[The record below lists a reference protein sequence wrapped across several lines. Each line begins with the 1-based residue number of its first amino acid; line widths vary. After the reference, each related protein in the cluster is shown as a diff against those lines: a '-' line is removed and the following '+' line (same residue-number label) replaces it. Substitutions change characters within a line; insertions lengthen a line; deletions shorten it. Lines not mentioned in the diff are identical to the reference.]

1 MIIMSQTSTA
11 ASRYNDAN
19 AEVRTNQLRNA
30 KVEEAKVAEL
40 AKSRFENLTTEIQN
54 KLNSAP
60 Q

>member
-1 MIIMSQTSTA
+1 MSQTSTP

-19 AEVRTNQLRNA
+19 AEVRTTQLRNA
-30 KVEEAKVAEL
+30 KVEEARIPEL
-40 AKSRFENLTTEIQN
+40 AKSRFEGLAAEIQN

>member
-1 MIIMSQTSTA
+1 MSQTSTP

-30 KVEEAKVAEL
+30 KVEEARIAEL
-40 AKSRFENLTTEIQN
+40 AKSRFEGLAVDIQN